1 MIEDNLGL
9 RKVFDSN
16 GFKDSFL
23 SSRQMNLFA
32 YLDDNYEEL
41 DRIFEV

>member
-1 MIEDNLGL
+1 M
-9 RKVFDSN
+9 FDSN

-23 SSRQMNLFA
+23 SSRPNEFA
-32 YLDDNYEEL
+32 WDDNYEEL

>member
-1 MIEDNLGL
+1 M
-9 RKVFDSN
+9 FDSN

-23 SSRQMNLFA
+23 SSRQMNLSA
-32 YLDDNYEEL
+32 WDDNYEEL